1 MQRKTIGVLIPIVIN
16 EPEPHR
22 TMKSL
27 RAPAVLLTVVL
38 TGLTACKDNPH
49 TAPSQLESLL
59 QESSEASGFLWL
71 DRELTMLDLES
82 AMERSNSLPMTPR
95 QAMKAVR
102 AYVQAH
108 PAEGEKRAF
117 IPEEAHARVSVLGHY
132 YFFRSMRNKKFS
144 APRLVGFFVDARKG
158 EVIPYP
164 GEGFSGNEED
174 SPYQISVPYHED
186 AVGKI
191 LISPHEPQALL
202 FLGWAYQKGEV
213 VPKSPEKAAQCMKQ
227 AADLGDAWAQYE
239 YAECCWQGSGVPASQ
254 AEAIRYYR
262 LAVEHTYP
270 EAAAARKLG
279 HCYARG
285 EGVEQSWEQAAHWY
299 SFATEAEDAEARFHL
314 AQCYEKG
321 LGVPLSLENAAEHY
335 RALTTDRRAAVDN
348 VRQAWANKA
357 AAALR
362 RLKTQ

>member
-1 MQRKTIGVLIPIVIN
+1 MPIVIN

-27 RAPAVLLTVVL
+27 LVPAVLLTVVL
-38 TGLTACKDNPH
+38 SGLTACKDNPH
-49 TAPSQLESLL
+49 TAPLQLESLL

-95 QAMKAVR
+95 QAMEAVR

-117 IPEEAHARVSVLGHY
+117 IPEESHARVSVLGHY
-132 YFFRSMRNKKFS
+132 YFFRSMRNFKLS
-144 APRLVGFFVDARKG
+144 APRLVGFFVDARNG

-174 SPYQISVPYHED
+174 SPYKISVPYHED

-213 VPKSPEKAAQCMKQ
+213 VPKSPEKATQCMKQ

-270 EAAAARKLG
+270 KAAAARKLG

-285 EGVEQSWEQAAHWY
+285 EGVSQSWEQAAHWY
-299 SFATEAEDAEARFHL
+299 SVATEAEDAEARFYL

-321 LGVPLSLENAAEHY
+321 LGVSLSLENAAEHY
-335 RALTTDRRAAVDN
+335 RALATDRRAAVDN
-348 VRQAWANKA
+348 VRKTWADKA

-362 RLKTQ
+362 RLKVQ

>member
-1 MQRKTIGVLIPIVIN
+1 
-16 EPEPHR
+16 
-22 TMKSL
+22 MKSL
-27 RAPAVLLTVVL
+27 LLPTVLIAVALTS
-38 TGLTACKDNPH
+38 CKDYPDAAH
-49 TAPSQLESLL
+49 PGLESLL
-59 QESSEASGFLWL
+59 REESEATGFLWL

-82 AMERSNSLPMTPR
+82 AIERSTSLPMSPR
-95 QAMKAVR
+95 QAMEAVR

-108 PAEGEKRAF
+108 PEEGKKRACY
-117 IPEEAHARVSVLGHY
+117 PEPQHARVSVLGHY
-132 YFFRSMRNKKFS
+132 YFFRSMRNFKLS
-144 APRLVGFFVDARKG
+144 APRLVGFFVDARNG

-164 GEGFSGNEED
+164 GEGFSGKESD
-174 SPYQISVPYHED
+174 SPYLVSIPYHED

-191 LISPHEPQALL
+191 LLSPDAPDALR
-202 FLGWAYQKGEV
+202 FLGWAYQKGTS
-213 VPKSPEKAAQCMKQ
+213 VPKSPEKGAQCFKR
-227 AADLGDAWAQYE
+227 AADGGDSWAQYE
-239 YAECCWQGSGVPASQ
+239 YAECCRLGNGVSVSQ
-254 AEAIRYYR
+254 DEAIRYYR
-262 LAVEHTYP
+262 MAVEHQYP
-270 EAAAARKLG
+270 DAAAARQLG

-335 RALTTDRRAAVDN
+335 RALATDRRAAVDN

-357 AAALR
+357 AASLR

>member
-1 MQRKTIGVLIPIVIN
+1 MPIVIN

-27 RAPAVLLTVVL
+27 LAPTVLLTVVL
-38 TGLTACKDNPH
+38 SGLTACKDNPH
-49 TAPSQLESLL
+49 TAPLQLESLL

-95 QAMKAVR
+95 QAMEAVR

-117 IPEEAHARVSVLGHY
+117 IPEETHARVSVLGHY
-132 YFFRSMRNKKFS
+132 YFFRSMRNFKLS
-144 APRLVGFFVDARKG
+144 APRLVGFFVDARNG

-164 GEGFSGNEED
+164 GEGFSGKESD
-174 SPYQISVPYHED
+174 SPYLVSIPYHED

-191 LISPHEPQALL
+191 LLSPDAPDALR
-202 FLGWAYQKGEV
+202 FLGWAYQKGTS
-213 VPKSPEKAAQCMKQ
+213 VPKSPEKGAQCFKR
-227 AADLGDAWAQYE
+227 AADGGDSWAQYE
-239 YAECCWQGSGVPASQ
+239 YAECCRLGNGVSASQ
-254 AEAIRYYR
+254 DEAIRYYR
-262 LAVEHTYP
+262 MAVEHQYP
-270 EAAAARKLG
+270 DAAAARQLG

-299 SFATEAEDAEARFHL
+299 SVATEAEDAEARFLL
-314 AQCYEKG
+314 AECYEKG
-321 LGVPLSLENAAEHY
+321 QGVPLSREQAMEHY
-335 RALTTDRRAAVDN
+335 RALATDRRAAVDN
-348 VRQAWANKA
+348 VRKTWADKA
-357 AAALR
+357 SASLR
-362 RLKTQ
+362 RLQN

>member
-1 MQRKTIGVLIPIVIN
+1 MPIVIN

-27 RAPAVLLTVVL
+27 LAPAVLLTVVL
-38 TGLTACKDNPH
+38 SGLTACKDNPH
-49 TAPSQLESLL
+49 TAPLQLESLL

-95 QAMKAVR
+95 QAMEAVR

-132 YFFRSMRNKKFS
+132 YFFRSMRNFKLS
-144 APRLVGFFVDARKG
+144 APRLVGFFVDSRKG

-164 GEGFSGNEED
+164 GEGFSGKESD
-174 SPYQISVPYHED
+174 SPYLVSIPYHED

-191 LISPHEPQALL
+191 LLSPDAPDALR
-202 FLGWAYQKGEV
+202 FLGWAYQKGTS
-213 VPKSPEKAAQCMKQ
+213 VPKSPEKGAQCFKR
-227 AADLGDAWAQYE
+227 AADGGDSWAQYE
-239 YAECCWQGSGVPASQ
+239 YAECCRLGNGVSVSQ

-262 LAVEHTYP
+262 MAVEHQYP
-270 EAAAARKLG
+270 DAAAARQLG

-285 EGVEQSWEQAAHWY
+285 EGVSQSWEQAAHWY
-299 SFATEAEDAEARFHL
+299 SFATEAEDAEARFYL

-335 RALTTDRRAAVDN
+335 RALATDRRAAVDN

-362 RLKTQ
+362 RLKVQ

>member
-1 MQRKTIGVLIPIVIN
+1 MPIVIN

-27 RAPAVLLTVVL
+27 LVPAVLLTVVL
-38 TGLTACKDNPH
+38 SGLTACKDNPH
-49 TAPSQLESLL
+49 TAPLQLESLL

-95 QAMKAVR
+95 QAMEAVR

-132 YFFRSMRNKKFS
+132 YFFRSMRNFKLS
-144 APRLVGFFVDARKG
+144 APRLVGFFVDARNG

-164 GEGFSGNEED
+164 GEGFSGKESD
-174 SPYQISVPYHED
+174 SPYLVSIPYHED

-191 LISPHEPQALL
+191 LLSPDAPDALR
-202 FLGWAYQKGEV
+202 FLGWAYQKGTS
-213 VPKSPEKAAQCMKQ
+213 VPKSPEKGAQCFKR
-227 AADLGDAWAQYE
+227 AADGGDSWAQYE
-239 YAECCWQGSGVPASQ
+239 YAECCRLGNGVSVSQ
-254 AEAIRYYR
+254 DEAIRYYR
-262 LAVEHTYP
+262 MAVEHQYP
-270 EAAAARKLG
+270 DAAAARQLG

-299 SFATEAEDAEARFHL
+299 SVATEAEDAEARFYL

-335 RALTTDRRAAVDN
+335 RALATDRRAAVDN

-362 RLKTQ
+362 RLKVQ

>member
-1 MQRKTIGVLIPIVIN
+1 MPIVIN

-22 TMKSL
+22 TMKL
-27 RAPAVLLTVVL
+27 LLAPAVLLTVVL
-38 TGLTACKDNPH
+38 SALTACKDNPH
-49 TAPSQLESLL
+49 TAPLQLESLL
-59 QESSEASGFLWL
+59 QESAEASGFLWL

-95 QAMKAVR
+95 QAMEAVR

-144 APRLVGFFVDARKG
+144 APRLVGFFVDTRNG

-174 SPYQISVPYHED
+174 SPYKISVPYHED

-191 LISPHEPQALL
+191 LLSPDAPDALR
-202 FLGWAYQKGEV
+202 FLGWAYQKGTS
-213 VPKSPEKAAQCMKQ
+213 VPKSPEKGAQCFKR
-227 AADLGDAWAQYE
+227 AADGGDSWAQYE
-239 YAECCWQGSGVPASQ
+239 YAECCRLGNGVSVSQ
-254 AEAIRYYR
+254 DEAIRYYR
-262 LAVEHTYP
+262 MAVEHQYP
-270 EAAAARKLG
+270 DAAAARQLG

-285 EGVEQSWEQAAHWY
+285 EGVSQSWEQAAHWY
-299 SFATEAEDAEARFHL
+299 SVATEAEDAEARFYL

-321 LGVPLSLENAAEHY
+321 LETAYCLRSNRNPRNVCAADVFIWRNDVSYFILS
-335 RALTTDRRAAVDN
+335 
-348 VRQAWANKA
+348 K
-357 AAALR
+357 
-362 RLKTQ
+362 